1 MDTQATQL
9 RPSRPTVLGSVSTLG
24 AALPFLA
31 LLVVGVLF
39 PLFGGGYWG
48 VIATRACVYW
58 VLVSGLN
65 LVVGFAGQIAIGWV
79 ALLTLG
85 AYTTS
90 VLAAG
95 NVMPALPP
103 YLALAIAAV
112 VGAIFGLIIGLPAL
126 RLRTFY
132 FAITT
137 LGFATIVTQVALAW
151 QSVTGGGVGVAGPI
165 FPEPFASQ
173 WGFYYFCFGLAAI
186 CTWTTANIAASR
198 FGRALTAIRDAEVA
212 AEASGIAKPA
222 LLGAVFLFSGAVAAV
237 AGGLFAALQSYITP
251 DAFTLDLS
259 VLFFIAI
266 LIGGRGSILGPL
278 LGTILLT
285 VLPEFAAPLV
295 AWSTFLYAALLLVIV
310 LVIPGGIAELLDFKN
325 RRPLESDRAIIP
337 RPDLLDRLLGT
348 TPNAGALTLQQV
360 ALSFG
365 GVQAIDGLDLEIR
378 PGQVHGLI
386 GPNGSGKTTT
396 LNVISG
402 YYAPQ
407 RGAVRLNDAAMP
419 VLARHQRARMR
430 IARTFQTPRI
440 VGSASVLQN
449 VMIGGTIDGEG
460 TFVESLLSLPR
471 HRRDEAMLRDT
482 AMLALAAVGLE
493 RLAQVRADRLQHSEL
508 RFTEIARALMLRPAF
523 LLLDEPAAGLSAE
536 EIARLSALLLAI
548 ARAGTGVLLVEHH
561 PDLIFDICHYVT
573 VLNLGMPISEPDP
586 LLDVAGL
593 SSGYGKIGVLRG
605 VDLNVGAGEVVA
617 LLGPNGAGKTTL
629 LRAVSGLLPWSGSV
643 RFAGRDLA
651 GFSPRE
657 TVRCGLAH
665 VVEGHRVFTQLS
677 VLDNLLLAAY
687 DLPRGERAV
696 RVEEVFGLFPEI
708 AAKRHERAAAL
719 SGGQQ
724 QILAVA
730 QGLVRRPRL
739 LMLDEPSAGLSP
751 VLVDRVLVVVQR
763 LREAGTAV
771 LLVEQLIE
779 KALAL
784 ADRVYA
790 LARGSIVLE
799 AKTGEADLPLRL
811 QHAYMAT
818 GSFHT

>member
-1 MDTQATQL
+1 MMEMPAAQL
-9 RPSRPTVLGSVSTLG
+9 RPSRANVLGSASTIG
-24 AALPFLA
+24 ALPFL
-31 LLVVGVLF
+31 LLLLVGVLF

-90 VLAAG
+90 ILTAG
-95 NVMPALPP
+95 NVMPAFPP

-112 VGAIFGLIIGLPAL
+112 VGAVFGLIIGLPAL

-151 QSVTGGGVGVAGPI
+151 QSVTGGGVGVPGPI
-165 FPEPFASQ
+165 FPEPFSSQ

-186 CTWTTANIAASR
+186 CTWMTANVAASR

-212 AEASGIAKPA
+212 AEASGISKPA
-222 LLGAVFLFSGAVAAV
+222 LLRAVFLFSGTVAAV

-259 VLFFIAI
+259 ILFFIAI

-295 AWSTFLYAALLLVIV
+295 AWSTFLYAVLLLVIV
-310 LVIPGGIAELLDFKN
+310 LAIPGGIAEILDFKN

-337 RPDLLDRLLGT
+337 RPDLLARLLGA
-348 TPNAGALTLQQV
+348 PANAGALTLEQV

-365 GVQAIDGLDLEIR
+365 GVHAIEDLDLEIR

-396 LNVISG
+396 LNIISG
-402 YYAPQ
+402 YYAQQ
-407 RGAVRLNDAAMP
+407 RGAVRLNGAALP
-419 VLARHQRARMR
+419 VFDRHQRAQMR

-460 TFVESLLSLPR
+460 TFVESLLSLSR
-471 HRRDEAMLRDT
+471 HRRDEVMLRDT
-482 AMLALAAVGLE
+482 AALALAAVGLE
-493 RLAQVRADRLQHSEL
+493 RLAPVRADRLSHSEF
-508 RFTEIARALMLRPAF
+508 RFPEIVRALMLRPAF

-536 EIARLSALLLAI
+536 EIRRLGALLLAI
-548 ARAGTGVLLVEHH
+548 AQAGTGVLLVEHH
-561 PDLIFDICHYVT
+561 ADLIFDICHHVT
-573 VLNLGMPISEPDP
+573 VLNLGKM
-586 LLDVAGL
+586 LAAGTPAEIR
-593 SSGYGKIGVLRG
+593 SHR
-605 VDLNVGAGEVVA
+605 EVVNA
-617 LLGPNGAGKTTL
+617 YLGG
-629 LRAVSGLLPWSGSV
+629 
-643 RFAGRDLA
+643 
-651 GFSPRE
+651 
-657 TVRCGLAH
+657 
-665 VVEGHRVFTQLS
+665 
-677 VLDNLLLAAY
+677 
-687 DLPRGERAV
+687 
-696 RVEEVFGLFPEI
+696 
-708 AAKRHERAAAL
+708 
-719 SGGQQ
+719 
-724 QILAVA
+724 
-730 QGLVRRPRL
+730 
-739 LMLDEPSAGLSP
+739 
-751 VLVDRVLVVVQR
+751 
-763 LREAGTAV
+763 
-771 LLVEQLIE
+771 
-779 KALAL
+779 
-784 ADRVYA
+784 
-790 LARGSIVLE
+790 
-799 AKTGEADLPLRL
+799 
-811 QHAYMAT
+811 
-818 GSFHT
+818 